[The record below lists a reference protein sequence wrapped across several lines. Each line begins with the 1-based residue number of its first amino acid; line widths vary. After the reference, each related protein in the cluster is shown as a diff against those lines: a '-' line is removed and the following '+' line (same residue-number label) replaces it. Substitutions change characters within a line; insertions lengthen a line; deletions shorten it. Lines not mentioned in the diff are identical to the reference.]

1 MNDLVV
7 IDSSVAVKLLV
18 PEDQSLHA
26 IRLQSKY
33 RLAAPDILFSE
44 CANTLWKKVHSG
56 EIGKNHA
63 FEAIDVLS
71 DLDLTVLASR
81 DIMQEALQIAVQIDH
96 PAYDCLYLSAAL
108 RLNAVVVTADQRL
121 LRKLAQSGPEWAS
134 LATSASD
141 IG

>member
-44 CANTLWKKVHSG
+44 CANTLWKKVRSG

-121 LRKLAQSGPEWAS
+121 LRKLAQFAGWPA
-134 LATSASD
+134 D
-141 IG
+141 G